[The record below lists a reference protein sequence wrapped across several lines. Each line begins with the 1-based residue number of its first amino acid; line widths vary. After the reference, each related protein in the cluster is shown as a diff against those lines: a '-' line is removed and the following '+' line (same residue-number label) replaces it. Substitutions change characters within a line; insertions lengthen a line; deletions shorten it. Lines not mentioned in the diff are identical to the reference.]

1 MTRNALFPTST
12 RLIVIA
18 LLVNLLL
25 TFGAALGHAKTD
37 SCPDAALPPRLTA
50 GEYAR
55 VLFDHTINL
64 RSTPSTTISRIGEVA
79 TGTLLYVT
87 AESQC
92 AEGYRWWPINVMVD
106 GVETQNPIAGWLVEG
121 DPTISEYWLEPR
133 GHIEAI
139 TDEMTGETREYVVDE
154 NGDIVELA
162 GCMTP
167 PDDYTR
173 IIWGAAQETFNI
185 RTVAMLMQADRLYK
199 ALGGTLDLEFQIV
212 QGSYNEGVV
221 EASFGTHD
229 GGGAVDISV
238 RSPIDFSLMSD
249 DIPPLLEALRTAGFA
264 AWLRDQDELYPGSP
278 IHIHAIAVGD
288 EELSEA
294 ARRQIDGLEGY
305 LRGFNGLPQPEGVP
319 PVADIS
325 GDPIICQWMVE
336 AGFDN
341 LRETEE

>member
-1 MTRNALFPTST
+1 MTRNTLLPTST
-12 RLIVIA
+12 RLLIA
-18 LLVNLLL
+18 FLLVNLLL
-25 TFGAALGHAKTD
+25 TFGVALGHAQADT
-37 SCPDAALPPRLTA
+37 CPDVALPPRLTA

-55 VLFDHTINL
+55 VVFDQTINL
-64 RSTPSTTISRIGEVA
+64 RSTPSTTIARIGEVSA
-79 TGTLLYVT
+79 GTLLLVT

-92 AEGYRWWPINVMVD
+92 AEGYRWWPINVMSD
-106 GVETQNPIAGWLVEG
+106 GVETENPAAGWLVEG

-133 GHIEAI
+133 GQIEAI
-139 TDEMTGETREYVVDE
+139 TDEATGETREYVVDE
-154 NGDIVELA
+154 DGEIVELA

-173 IIWGAAQETFNI
+173 IVWGAAQETFNI

-212 QGSYNEGVV
+212 QGSYTPGVD
-221 EASFGTHD
+221 ASFGTHD

-238 RSPIDFSLMSD
+238 RSPLDFSLMSD
-249 DIPPLLEALRTAGFA
+249 DIPWLLEALRTAGFA

-305 LRGFNGLPQPEGVP
+305 LRGFNGLPQPEGVA
-319 PVADIS
+319 PVADIY
-325 GDPIICQWMVE
+325 GDPIICQWMIE
-336 AGFDN
+336 AGFDD